1 MFVGCEDG
9 RMTAFWVVIGAL
21 ALAVPHVATVGTDG
35 AMAWGGLPFPAECA
49 GVLLAVAC
57 FYLVGI
63 PRRLR
68 EALEPATLAC
78 IAAMLVVE
86 LVGVFLG
93 EGSQGGLAWGFVDEA
108 IHAAAAVLWLALAA
122 AKRREAAEEDKASN
136 ALVVA
141 LLFLG
146 GATWYLTTAALRYAL
161 PHWKS
166 EHETLLWACA
176 LLWAAPLATLLRAAS
191 CTKKTFVA
199 RAFAPVLGVL
209 VANRAW
215 MMALGFGF
223 GAPRVG
229 SLAGALL
236 AAPVLSV
243 AALAIAWVNEK
254 PDKEDAP
261 IVESAQ
267 AQSASQASCLPL
279 HLVSGYDALSD
290 RERAVLLKTLDGA
303 SATAIGA
310 ELGISDATARTYRAR
325 AYEKMNVSGSAE
337 LFAILRAAIERPAPT
352 LDGDAQTPG
361 VRAGDAQTPGTQV
374 PNSLLKPLMRMK
386 PQLACVLAALAAVA
400 VLLVC
405 RNVSAHASAL
415 VLCIVCFGCFAV
427 GFAKLGARAE
437 SASPEAVIMAASLGA
452 GVALALAALAFGPG
466 AYVARRAILSAAAF
480 IAALWLAH
488 RERAFW
494 GTAPYLALA
503 AFGLVGAALI
513 PCGARVQALVH
524 STLPFFLVAACL
536 VLAAFAL
543 KELVNDA
550 EALVAELTLKGD
562 ERVLAYL
569 QGRGISDIMA
579 QVALLTARDFPASGI
594 AATLHISG
602 STVAKYRM
610 RAYKT
615 LGVSNKEELTK
626 LLEREAGLVGGGW
639 HDE

>member
-1 MFVGCEDG
+1 
-9 RMTAFWVVIGAL
+9 MTAFWVVIGAL
-21 ALAVPHVATVGTDG
+21 ALAAPHIATVGIDG

-57 FYLVGI
+57 FYLVDI
-63 PRRLR
+63 PKRLR
-68 EALEPATLAC
+68 EALEPAMLAC

-86 LVGVFLG
+86 LVGAFLG
-93 EGSQGGLAWGFVDEA
+93 EGSQGGLTWGFVDET
-108 IHAAAAVLWLALAA
+108 IHTVAAALWLAHAA
-122 AKRREAAEEDKASN
+122 EKRRESAGEDKASN
-136 ALVVA
+136 ALVA
-141 LLFLG
+141 TLLFLG
-146 GATWYLTTAALRYAL
+146 GATWYLTTAAVRYAM
-161 PHWKS
+161 PVW
-166 EHETLLWACA
+166 EPAHEMLLWACA

-191 CTKKTFVA
+191 CTKKTFAKRVL
-199 RAFAPVLGVL
+199 APVLGIL

-215 MMALGFGF
+215 MVALVFGL
-223 GAPRVG
+223 GAPRLG

-243 AALAIAWVNEK
+243 AALAIAWLNEK
-254 PDKEDAP
+254 PESEHVQL
-261 IVESAQ
+261 VENGLPRPAGQ
-267 AQSASQASCLPL
+267 AACLPL
-279 HLVSGYDALSD
+279 QLVSGYDALSD
-290 RERAVLLKTLDGA
+290 REGAVLLKTLDGA

-337 LFAILRAAIERPAPT
+337 LLAILRAAIERPASA
-352 LDGDAQTPG
+352 LDGGAQAPG
-361 VRAGDAQTPGTQV
+361 AQAPNAQAPNAQV
-374 PNSLLKPLMRMK
+374 PGAQAPGALLQPLMHLK
-386 PQLACVLAALAAVA
+386 PQLACVLVALAAIA
-400 VLLVC
+400 VILVC
-405 RNVSAHASAL
+405 RNASAHASAL
-415 VLCIVCFGCFAV
+415 VLCIACFACAAV
-427 GFAKLGARAE
+427 GFAKLGVPAE
-437 SASPEAVIMAASLGA
+437 SASPEATIVAASLGVGA
-452 GVALALAALAFGPG
+452 ALALAALAFGPG

-494 GTAPYLALA
+494 SAAPCLALA
-503 AFGLVGAALI
+503 AFGLAGAALI
-513 PCGARVQALVH
+513 PCGVRAQALVH

-550 EALVAELTLKGD
+550 EALVADLTLKGD

-610 RAYKT
+610 RAYKA
-615 LGVSNKEELTK
+615 LGVSNKEELTN
-626 LLEREAGLVGGGW
+626 LLEREAGLVGGGIVR
-639 HDE
+639 